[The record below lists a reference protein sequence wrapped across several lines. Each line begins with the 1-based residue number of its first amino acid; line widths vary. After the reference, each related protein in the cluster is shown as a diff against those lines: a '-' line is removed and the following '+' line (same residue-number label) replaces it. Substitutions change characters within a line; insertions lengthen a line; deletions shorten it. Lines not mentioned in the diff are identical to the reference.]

1 MKPLRNMLVPSLVA
15 ASAVAFAHAHAHADS
30 DQGRPA
36 DGAAHADHAAALGQP
51 GDPKKVDRSVA
62 ITMSDAMRFE
72 PATIAVKRNE
82 TIRFVL
88 TNPGKLRHEM
98 VLGTP
103 AELKEH
109 AALMIRFPQ
118 MQHVDPNQVSVE
130 PGTTGELVWKFT
142 KPGTFDFAC
151 LQAGHYDAGM
161 RGKVI
166 VAGMARPAKAAGHSN
181 HAH

>member
-1 MKPLRNMLVPSLVA
+1 MKPIRNVLALSLIA
-15 ASAVAFAHAHAHADS
+15 AGAAAFAHGDQDHGSHA
-30 DQGRPA
+30 GT
-36 DGAAHADHAAALGQP
+36 AAHQDHAAALGQP
-51 GDPKKVDRSVA
+51 GDPKKVDRTVA
-62 ITMSDAMRFE
+62 ITMRDAMRFE
-72 PATIAVKRNE
+72 PASIAVKRNE

-88 TNPGKLRHEM
+88 TNPGKLKHEM

-130 PGTTGELVWKFT
+130 PGSTGELVWKFT

-166 VAGMARPAKAAGHSN
+166 VAGISAAAKAGQHPG

>member
-1 MKPLRNMLVPSLVA
+1 MKPIRNALALSLISIGA
-15 ASAVAFAHAHAHADS
+15 GAFAHGDEVH
-30 DQGRPA
+30 GRQA
-36 DGAAHADHAAALGQP
+36 GTAAREDHAAALGQP
-51 GDPKKVDRSVA
+51 GDPKKVDRTVA
-62 ITMSDAMRFE
+62 ITMRDSMRFD
-72 PATIAVKRNE
+72 PARIAVRRNE

-88 TNPGKLRHEM
+88 TNPGKLKHEM

-166 VAGMARPAKAAGHSN
+166 VAGMSVPAKSGAHSGHS
-181 HAH
+181 H

>member
-1 MKPLRNMLVPSLVA
+1 MKTISNVLALSLIAIGA
-15 ASAVAFAHAHAHADS
+15 AAFAHGDE
-30 DQGRPA
+30 DQGKKA
-36 DGAAHADHAAALGQP
+36 GTTAHEDHAAALGQP
-51 GDPKKVDRSVA
+51 GDPKKVDRTVA

-72 PATIAVKRNE
+72 PASIAVKRNE

-88 TNPGKLRHEM
+88 TNPGKLKHEM

-166 VAGMARPAKAAGHSN
+166 VAGMATPAKAGGHSS
-181 HAH
+181 HSH